1 MFTEQF
7 FDLLLDFGDE
17 WIVREVPTNLE
28 TNEVD
33 IQVEY
38 FGDARIYDYAPPR
51 RWRHLDTMQF
61 KTFINC
67 RLPRLKSGGK
77 VKTFAPP
84 WADKHERHSYLFE
97 SAVIDLLLATKNQ
110 TQRAGLMRCRCNAR
124 QSDTTPCD
132 EARDGAQTKG

>member
-1 MFTEQF
+1 MVKLANVYQTI

-17 WIVREVPTNLE
+17 WIVREVQTNIE

-33 IQVEY
+33 IKVEY
-38 FGDARIYDYAPPR
+38 FGDARIYDYAPLR
-51 RWRHLDTMQF
+51 RWGHLDTMQF

-77 VKTFAPP
+77 VKTLAPP

-97 SAVIDLLLATKNQ
+97 SAVIHLLLAT
-110 TQRAGLMRCRCNAR
+110 RE
-124 QSDTTPCD
+124 SDANSQFDALPI
-132 EARDGAQTKG
+132 

>member
-1 MFTEQF
+1 MVKLANVYQTI

-17 WIVREVPTNLE
+17 WIVREVQTNLE

-33 IQVEY
+33 IKVEY
-38 FGDARIYDYAPPR
+38 FGDARIYDYAPLR
-51 RWRHLDTMQF
+51 RWGHLDTMQF

-77 VKTFAPP
+77 VKTLAPP

-97 SAVIDLLLATKNQ
+97 SAVIHLLLAT
-110 TQRAGLMRCRCNAR
+110 RE
-124 QSDTTPCD
+124 SDANSQFDALPI
-132 EARDGAQTKG
+132 